1 MKKETKITYY
11 LKSLYQ
17 NVVSSFSQYYLWLFV
32 AAIASS
38 LFFLFSLFDTVNSI
52 PDIRVETIVKEVKVE
67 YSKYPKILVF
77 VADKNHRGKGKLVA
91 VNTKESRIDGAWN
104 AVSGVGGR
112 EDQRMRGPIPSQPT
126 VSVIHYT
133 VHTSPLTLPNP
144 GIAGK
149 FYKINPHLITIRG
162 KTRGDFG
169 IHADR
174 NVPGTAG
181 CIGIQSEAD
190 WEAFKS
196 LMADY
201 KQSGLQSV
209 PLLVSYR

>member
-1 MKKETKITYY
+1 MKKEPRITYY

-17 NVVSSFSQYYLWLFV
+17 NVASSFNQYYLWLFI

-38 LFFLFSLFDTVNSI
+38 VFFLFSLFDTVNSI
-52 PDIRVETIVKEVKVE
+52 PDTRVETIVKEVKVE

-91 VNTKESRIDGAWN
+91 VNTKEGKIDGAWN

-112 EDQRMRGPIPSQPT
+112 ENQRMRGPIPSQPN
-126 VSVIHYT
+126 VSVIRYT
-133 VHTSPLTLPNP
+133 VRTAPLNLPNP

-149 FYKINPHLITIRG
+149 FYKIDPHLITIQG

-169 IHADR
+169 IHFDA

-181 CIGIQSEAD
+181 CIGIDSKAD
-190 WEAFKS
+190 WENFKDA
-196 LMADY
+196 MFDFQRA
-201 KQSGLQSV
+201 GLAQI